1 MFDNST
7 DITKNNDKTNIIEV
21 PAGIDNA
28 AETNKP
34 VIQDNTDIDTDN
46 KYIKDILFV
55 NWYAQELGIII
66 KPYIKRPPILC
77 KFILI
82 TVEQSINIK

>member
-1 MFDNST
+1 MYPFLFDNNT
-7 DITKNNDKTNIIEV
+7 DITKNKDKTNIIEV

-34 VIQDNTDIDTDN
+34 VIQENTDIDTDN

-55 NWYAQELGIII
+55 N
-66 KPYIKRPPILC
+66 
-77 KFILI
+77 
-82 TVEQSINIK
+82 